1 MMTVV
6 EVERMTEALKSLG
19 LNDSDILFVQKHIAT
34 GMALPKPE
42 PAEKKGPTN
51 PAEESLWRHRLFSF

>member
-1 MMTVV
+1 MMAVV

-42 PAEKKGPTN
+42 PAEKKGSN
-51 PAEESLWRHRLFSF
+51 